1 MLNDAMLHVAMH
13 NVLMLKI
20 VLLNVTMQNVVMLSV
35 VAPLKLLSLV
45 ELQIGERL
53 LDLWAGIHR
62 TSYENLKIILK
73 VGVPW
78 LTYNVKRTLVT
89 RHPYKKFYCDNFE
102 NSFVDK
108 NPGMYPL
115 KIFGHIF

>member
-1 MLNDAMLHVAMH
+1 
-13 NVLMLKI
+13 MLKI
-20 VLLNVTMQNVVMLSV
+20 VLLNDTLLNVSLVNV

-53 LDLWAGIHR
+53 LDIWAGIHR
-62 TSYENLKIILK
+62 SSYANLKIILK

-89 RHPYKKFYCDNFE
+89 RHP
-102 NSFVDK
+102 
-108 NPGMYPL
+108 
-115 KIFGHIF
+115 